1 MDLEGKGRFA
11 RQGSWILL
19 LSLIPIAGSG
29 SVAQQITEPAAS
41 NIEILKL
48 HWEKQIT
55 LPRNFDPYDIPTNGT
70 FTDPASRTS
79 AAAPSSPLDA
89 TRSATA
95 RSAAAAG
102 SSNPFPATPGRLP
115 VFYIYSLK
123 IRNTGIKLIEGIAWD
138 YLFIDPKSNAEL
150 GKHQFLSYASIPSQK
165 STTLKSQ
172 LRSPPIRIL
181 REAGSEKN
189 TRSKLTERAMVQCL
203 LFADGTLWKNP
214 SARAGVCEL
223 LKNSK
228 ALTKRKAE

>member
-11 RQGSWILL
+11 RQCSWILL
-19 LSLIPIAGSG
+19 LSLIPIAGSA
-29 SVAQQITEPAAS
+29 AQQIKEPAAS

-55 LPRNFDPYDIPTNGT
+55 VPRNFDPYEIPTNGT

-115 VFYIYSLK
+115 VFYVYSLK
-123 IRNTGIKLIEGIAWD
+123 INNTGAKLIEGIAWD

-150 GKHQFLSYASIPSQK
+150 GKHQFLSYAIIPSQK
-165 STTLKSQ
+165 SATLKSQ

-181 REAGSEKN
+181 RGADSEKN
-189 TRSKLTERAMVQCL
+189 TRSKLTERAMVQCI
-203 LFADGTLWKNP
+203 LFADGTVWKNP
-214 SARAGVCEL
+214 SARPGVCEL

-228 ALTKRKAE
+228 ALMKRTAE